1 MCDAG
6 VCDAGVCVMRVFV
19 SYASV
24 LLEGVIKD
32 KERKFYAQR
41 KMSCELRFSMN
52 LKIN

>member
-1 MCDAG
+1 MSDADVCVMRVC

-32 KERKFYAQR
+32 KERKFYA
-41 KMSCELRFSMN
+41 
-52 LKIN
+52 